1 MKRQP
6 DEWEKTFVNNISN
19 KGLISNVYKE
29 LIQLGITYTHTHTHT
44 QLKKGRDLN
53 IHFSEENIQMASG
66 NIKQFLA
73 TKWQQLGR
81 EELDEVK

>member
-29 LIQLGITYTHTHTHT
+29 LIQLGITYTHTHTH
-44 QLKKGRDLN
+44 
-53 IHFSEENIQMASG
+53 S
-66 NIKQFLA
+66 
-73 TKWQQLGR
+73 
-81 EELDEVK
+81 